1 MTRLA
6 LKTKNKQYRSKRTKV
21 IIKTHLQYLFYQIF
35 KNLNNGKSSAF
46 CFLEGKKKDYKK
58 KKNSSVSTSVHKTPC
73 QVVHCV
79 KIIRLKHLG
88 KKAMKQQGTWL
99 VYCLSFVY
107 EAVFKFNYYSKL
119 NSNWHQETS
128 LYMTKLKKK
137 SRNPNSGFSSKLI
150 HIGRNYSK
158 LTAIIESF

>member
-1 MTRLA
+1 MC
-6 LKTKNKQYRSKRTKV
+6 V
-21 IIKTHLQYLFYQIF
+21 LQYLTI
-35 KNLNNGKSSAF
+35 LSATQRKILQYF
-46 CFLEGKKKDYKK
+46 INKKFLKPT
-58 KKNSSVSTSVHKTPC
+58 KKNQALTSVHSTPC
-73 QVVHCV
+73 QVVHYV

-119 NSNWHQETS
+119 NSNRHQETS

-137 SRNPNSGFSSKLI
+137 NQQRFQHQI
-150 HIGRNYSK
+150 FQITWHIYEEITQS
-158 LTAIIESF
+158 LTTQEDI

>member
-1 MTRLA
+1 MC
-6 LKTKNKQYRSKRTKV
+6 V
-21 IIKTHLQYLFYQIF
+21 LQYLTI
-35 KNLNNGKSSAF
+35 LSATQRKILQYF
-46 CFLEGKKKDYKK
+46 INKKFLKPT
-58 KKNSSVSTSVHKTPC
+58 KKNQALTSVHSTPC
-73 QVVHCV
+73 QVVHYV

-119 NSNWHQETS
+119 NSNRHQETS

-137 SRNPNSGFSSKLI
+137 KPAEIPTLDLSNNLAYIR
-150 HIGRNYSK
+150 RNYSVFNNTGRH
-158 LTAIIESF
+158 LSTCYCVFECVAL

>member
-1 MTRLA
+1 
-6 LKTKNKQYRSKRTKV
+6 
-21 IIKTHLQYLFYQIF
+21 
-35 KNLNNGKSSAF
+35 
-46 CFLEGKKKDYKK
+46 
-58 KKNSSVSTSVHKTPC
+58 
-73 QVVHCV
+73 
-79 KIIRLKHLG
+79 
-88 KKAMKQQGTWL
+88 MKQQGTWL

-128 LYMTKLKKK
+128 LYMTKLKK
-137 SRNPNSGFSSKLI
+137 NLEIPTLGFSSKLI

>member
-1 MTRLA
+1 MSDLLYLRILSATQRKILQYFICRKVFKK
-6 LKTKNKQYRSKRTKV
+6 LITKNQA
-21 IIKTHLQYLFYQIF
+21 L
-35 KNLNNGKSSAF
+35 
-46 CFLEGKKKDYKK
+46 
-58 KKNSSVSTSVHKTPC
+58 TSVHSTLC

-119 NSNWHQETS
+119 NSNRHQETS
-128 LYMTKLKKK
+128 FYTTKLKKK
-137 SRNPNSGFSSKLI
+137 KKSRFQHQIFQISW
-150 HIGRNYSK
+150 HIQEGISQSV
-158 LTAIIESF
+158 TTQEDI